1 MRLMGWE
8 LSGFRFRIHLLIQ
21 WAEEIFNGGS
31 GVGLHRGAADA
42 WWLFPGRGGSG
53 RFEMIPWRET
63 VAISC
68 FPSVSLRSTDG

>member
-1 MRLMGWE
+1 MGWE
-8 LSGFRFRIHLLIQ
+8 LSVVRVQISDTFTDK

-42 WWLFPGRGGSG
+42 WWLFPGRGASG

>member
-1 MRLMGWE
+1 MGWE

-42 WWLFPGRGGSG
+42 WWLFREGEGQGGS
-53 RFEMIPWRET
+53 R
-63 VAISC
+63 
-68 FPSVSLRSTDG
+68 